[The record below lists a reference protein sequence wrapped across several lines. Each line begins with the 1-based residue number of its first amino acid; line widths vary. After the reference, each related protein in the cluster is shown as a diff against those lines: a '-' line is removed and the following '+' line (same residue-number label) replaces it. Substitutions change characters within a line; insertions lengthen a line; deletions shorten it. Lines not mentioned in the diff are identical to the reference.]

1 MDYDWIQGIDKKMP
15 IEMGRA
21 YYVNT
26 MQTHRTISWVNDSIH
41 LILNIPATSDN
52 VAKVLA
58 HLQHR
63 H

>member
-1 MDYDWIQGIDKKMP
+1 MQAESKKLN
-15 IEMGRA
+15 IEMGRV

-41 LILNIPATSDN
+41 LILNVPLTSEN
-52 VAKVLA
+52 ISKVLK